1 MATSGSTNSH
11 VAAGRTRGL
20 SRMLIIGWRRDNEHM
35 RRSTDGGDRRYNCK
49 CLHATIARADVD
61 KSSGGEIIR
70 RRHLS
75 VAAGSATRGD
85 AATDGRRDN
94 WPSVVGR
101 DNDCCSRDR
110 LGTCESAVCVRIEYE
125 SNRE

>member
-1 MATSGSTNSH
+1 MSICGDRLMAAIDGITVN
-11 VAAGRTRGL
+11 AC
-20 SRMLIIGWRRDNEHM
+20 M
-35 RRSTDGGDRRYNCK
+35 RRSHGRMSINR
-49 CLHATIARADVD
+49 V
-61 KSSGGEIIR
+61 GGEIIR